1 MCPLTHQE
9 MGGLLFFLLFFF
21 SSPIPLP
28 ALGRTGNSLARN
40 CSAQTQLL
48 RQERHGGTS
57 CTPQAGL
64 ARPSA
69 PKEEQPEPGKSFIIS
84 GMEQQKRPGLEHA
97 GFCGVLWGFY
107 SPASKETP
115 KEGGWVWVMLSCS
128 AQTLPKGSS
137 SQVIVLKARGTQSS
151 EPAALAAFP
160 ARGKALG

>member
-1 MCPLTHQE
+1 MKPVCPARNINNSQRGIFRCGAQGFVCPLTDQE
-9 MGGLLFFLLFFF
+9 MGGLLFFLLLFF

-84 GMEQQKRPGLEHA
+84 GMEQEKRPGLEHA
-97 GFCGVLWGFY
+97 GFCGVLWGFT
-107 SPASKETP
+107 A
-115 KEGGWVWVMLSCS
+115 
-128 AQTLPKGSS
+128 LPLRRPQRREVGC
-137 SQVIVLKARGTQSS
+137 G
-151 EPAALAAFP
+151 
-160 ARGKALG
+160 